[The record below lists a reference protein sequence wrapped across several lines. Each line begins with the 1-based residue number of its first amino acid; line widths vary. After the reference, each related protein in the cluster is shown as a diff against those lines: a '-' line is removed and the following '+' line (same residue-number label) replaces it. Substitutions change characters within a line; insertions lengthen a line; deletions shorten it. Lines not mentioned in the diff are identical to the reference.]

1 MDKVS
6 ERQGDN
12 TLRAEANEW
21 VVRFNG
27 DEPPTPEEILALQ
40 AWAKR
45 SPAHRAELDH
55 AEARWQDTN
64 QLSELAVPLC
74 RRCDVPG
81 KGTES
86 TRGEWAALAWFAR
99 RRSASWGAF
108 ASLVIATALLLNL
121 NSPSA
126 VMENGVYGTTV
137 GELRLLT
144 LEDGSQVQ
152 LDTASQAEIEFNA
165 TSRRIYLLQGKA
177 HFEVAKNA
185 ERPFEVYVGGGLVR
199 AVGTAFSVY
208 LDGEDIEVLV
218 DEGRVDLARVNR
230 PDTGPVNQSPKTPR
244 GDANTSSPTMPTP
257 KAEEQVFRSLDRGQG
272 ALFNQLEAE
281 FTVLA
286 EKELEREQSWRS
298 GALIFAGEPLGQV
311 ALEVSRYTSAT
322 IEISDPRLSQLE
334 VGGRF
339 NIGDIEALFNVL
351 ETAFGVQVVHV
362 AKNHY
367 QLHAETQ

>member
-12 TLRAEANEW
+12 TLRAEANTW

-74 RRCDVPG
+74 RRCDVSG
-81 KGTES
+81 KGSES
-86 TRGEWAALAWFAR
+86 TRGGWAALAWFAR

-126 VMENGVYGTTV
+126 VVENGVYGTAV

-199 AVGTAFSVY
+199 AVGTAV
-208 LDGEDIEVLV
+208 
-218 DEGRVDLARVNR
+218 GRNPISFLIPCHRALRKSGGLGGYHWGLPVKRAMLAWEAARA
-230 PDTGPVNQSPKTPR
+230 
-244 GDANTSSPTMPTP
+244 DAAIPG
-257 KAEEQVFRSLDRGQG
+257 AET
-272 ALFNQLEAE
+272 AA
-281 FTVLA
+281 
-286 EKELEREQSWRS
+286 S
-298 GALIFAGEPLGQV
+298 GA
-311 ALEVSRYTSAT
+311 
-322 IEISDPRLSQLE
+322 
-334 VGGRF
+334 
-339 NIGDIEALFNVL
+339 
-351 ETAFGVQVVHV
+351 
-362 AKNHY
+362 
-367 QLHAETQ
+367 